1 MEKTNLAISQA
12 HSEGKGGK
20 YLTFN
25 LDENVYG
32 IPILKVSEIIGIIP
46 ITPVPKMPHFIKGVI
61 NLRGKIIPVMD
72 LRLKFDMPERVYDE
86 NTCIIIIN
94 LQVKGLDKKI
104 GVVVDIVSEV
114 CGIADSDIEDAP
126 SYGTD
131 SDEGFI
137 SGVGKIKDK
146 VAMLLDIEHVIFS
159 HDILHLFN
167 EKEKEAEIDFGM
179 NEEVAVPANKKK

>member
-1 MEKTNLAISQA
+1 MEEANLAISQA

-32 IPILKVSEIIGIIP
+32 IPILKVSEIIGIAP
-46 ITPVPKMPHFIKGVI
+46 ITPVPKMPHFIRGVI

-72 LRLKFDMPERVYDE
+72 LRLKFDMTERAYDE

-94 LQVKGLDKKI
+94 LEVKGIEKKI

-114 CGIADSDIEDAP
+114 CGIPESDIEDAP

-137 SGVGKIKDK
+137 NGVGKIKDK

-159 HDILHLFN
+159 HDILHLFKEE
-167 EKEKEAEIDFGM
+167 EKELELET
-179 NEEVAVPANKKK
+179 VKKK

>member
-1 MEKTNLAISQA
+1 MEQTNLAISQA
-12 HSEGKGGK
+12 ISAGESSK

-25 LDENVYG
+25 MDENVYG
-32 IPILKVSEIIGIIP
+32 IPILKVSEIIGIAP

-61 NLRGKIIPVMD
+61 NLRGRIIPVMD
-72 LRLKFDMPERVYDE
+72 LRIKFDMSEREYDQ

-94 LQVKGLDKKI
+94 LEVKGLKKQI

-114 CGIADSDIEDAP
+114 CNILASDIEEPP

-131 SDEGFI
+131 SDDAFI

-146 VAMLLDIEHVIFS
+146 VAMLLDIERVIFS
-159 HDILHLFN
+159 HDVLHLFE
-167 EKEKEAEIDFGM
+167 EKED
-179 NEEVAVPANKKK
+179 VAVANKK

>member
-12 HSEGKGGK
+12 VSAGESGK

-32 IPILKVSEIIGIIP
+32 IPILKVSEIIGIAP

-72 LRLKFDMPERVYDE
+72 LRLKFDMIERAYDE

-94 LQVKGLDKKI
+94 LVVKGVDKKI

-114 CGIADSDIEDAP
+114 CGIAGTDIEEPP

-146 VAMLLDIEHVIFS
+146 VAMLLDIEKVIFS
-159 HDILHLFN
+159 HDILHLFKD
-167 EKEKEAEIDFGM
+167 KE
-179 NEEVAVPANKKK
+179 

>member
-1 MEKTNLAISQA
+1 MEKTNLAITEA

-32 IPILKVSEIIGIIP
+32 IPILKVSEIIGIVP
-46 ITPVPKMPHFIKGVI
+46 ITPVPKTPSFIKGVI

-72 LRLKFDMPERVYDE
+72 LRLKFDMPERAYDE

-94 LQVKGLDKKI
+94 LEVKGVAKKI

-131 SDEGFI
+131 SDEAFI
-137 SGVGKIKDK
+137 SGVGKIKEK

-167 EKEKEAEIDFGM
+167 EKEKESEIDFEM
-179 NEEVAVPANKKK
+179 SEEAVVSTKKKQ